1 MALSERMKILQDAM
15 SAYSDMTVKSFRT
28 IEALGDAIVQRL
40 PIYLGEGSEARG
52 VPPEGEYRE
61 EAGDYRGAKFSTH
74 DKGTLTLAPIQMGV
88 AVGIPR
94 TSGKG
99 KFWPRVVLEFEMIGD
114 AITVRIG
121 DSPRAVRGI
130 PPDFSEEDVE
140 RVCEEIHEYIRV
152 VLENPV
158 KVATAVGKGKLGF
171 I

>member
-1 MALSERMKILQDAM
+1 MALSERMKVLQDAM
-15 SAYSDMTVKSFRT
+15 SMYSDMTVQSFHA
-28 IEALGDAIVQRL
+28 IGSLGDAVVQHL
-40 PIYLGEGSEARG
+40 PVYLGEGSEARG

-61 EAGDYRGAKFSTH
+61 DAGDYRGAKFSTY

-94 TSGKG
+94 ASGKG
-99 KFWPRVVLEFEMIGD
+99 KFWPRIILEFEMIGD
-114 AITVRIG
+114 AITVLVG

-130 PPDFSEEDVE
+130 QLDFSEQDVE
-140 RVCEEIHEYIRV
+140 RICEEIHEYIRS

-158 KVATAVGKGKLGF
+158 KVATAVRKGKIGF